1 MIIPTAIEC
10 LCCSEITEMMNKR
23 STEEVGCIT
32 LHPGFQ
38 SVCLNSSFNSI
49 FTILLSIAICGLE
62 NPCIQ
67 ANTLKP
73 RVKSNTPYLVIHPT
87 PSVDLLFIISVISLQ
102 QRHSIAV
109 GIIKCTFN
117 IEKQKKINTLEL
129 LFTYQSVLRSLGESP
144 SLESLPSSS
153 SLLVTGS

>member
-49 FTILLSIAICGLE
+49 FTILLSIAIGTMRFGE
-62 NPCIQ
+62 PMYSS
-67 ANTLKP
+67 KHFE
-73 RVKSNTPYLVIHPT
+73 TP
-87 PSVDLLFIISVISLQ
+87 
-102 QRHSIAV
+102 
-109 GIIKCTFN
+109 
-117 IEKQKKINTLEL
+117 
-129 LFTYQSVLRSLGESP
+129 GE
-144 SLESLPSSS
+144 E
-153 SLLVTGS
+153 

>member
-1 MIIPTAIEC
+1 MHSEQNALRELTRPFLSPAPKKKERIGSGYARLPTAIEC

-87 PSVDLLFIISVISLQ
+87 SSVDLLFIISVISLQ
-102 QRHSIAV
+102 QRHSSYS
-109 GIIKCTFN
+109 CRH
-117 IEKQKKINTLEL
+117 
-129 LFTYQSVLRSLGESP
+129 YQVHLQH
-144 SLESLPSSS
+144 
-153 SLLVTGS
+153 